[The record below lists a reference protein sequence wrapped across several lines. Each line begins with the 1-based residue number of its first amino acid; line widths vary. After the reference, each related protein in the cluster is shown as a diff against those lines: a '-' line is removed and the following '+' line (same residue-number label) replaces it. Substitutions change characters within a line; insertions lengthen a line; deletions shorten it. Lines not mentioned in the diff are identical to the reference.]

1 MERAV
6 SKMNMVLL
14 AGNDPSDVRMLRV
27 LVYTISA
34 DLHRKPTLV
43 LTASTEDEI
52 LDILSDHHIDILI
65 ASYDNV
71 ALGYELIRWL
81 NSAQLEMKMFLVA
94 SRSDALPC
102 DGVLQKDGVEGVISR
117 PFDAHQLKSVLEA
130 WSQ

>member
-14 AGNDPSDVRMLRV
+14 VGNDLSDVRMLRV
-27 LVYTISA
+27 LVHTIST

-43 LTASTEDEI
+43 LTASTDYEI
-52 LDILSDHHIDILI
+52 LDILKDHHIDIVI
-65 ASYDNV
+65 VSYDNV

-94 SRSDALPC
+94 SRSDALPR
-102 DGVLQKDGVEGVISR
+102 DGELQKR
-117 PFDAHQLKSVLEA
+117 WRRRWHQ
-130 WSQ
+130 